1 MDLVQQ
7 LERSFYVKSRI
18 GRAAAL
24 RVAYMAYAVTL
35 SRGGPGK
42 PRQEAIESLR
52 RRMEALFA
60 LDYEDAER
68 GIYPRAL
75 IDSLPWRDY
84 LKVLPDLVADL
95 PRTRLRIQEDRFD
108 ELPAGAQERYP
119 RYYARNFHFQTDGYL
134 GHTSARL
141 YDLQVEML
149 FGGTADAMR
158 RRMIPPVVE
167 AVGSSPEKQ
176 PARPPRILD
185 VACGTGRL
193 LSMLGAALP
202 VASYTG
208 VDLSPHYISHARGA
222 LPRSLDV
229 SLLVENGERLP
240 FEDGRFDVVTCLYL
254 FHELPRDVGQRVLA
268 ELVRVVRPGGRVVLG
283 DSVQLH
289 DAPELEPELRAFPVR
304 FHEPYYLGYIQD
316 DLAMR
321 AREAGLAVESEAAH
335 FLTKV
340 VVGRKAEAARA

>member
-1 MDLVQQ
+1 MDLVHQ
-7 LERSFYVKSRI
+7 LERSLYVKSRV

-24 RVAYMAYAVTL
+24 RVAYLAYAVTL
-35 SRGGPGK
+35 SRGGAGK
-42 PRQEAIESLR
+42 PRKQAVEALR

-68 GIYPRAL
+68 GLYPRAL
-75 IDSLPWRDY
+75 IDSLPWRGY
-84 LKVLPDLVADL
+84 LKVLPDLLADL
-95 PRTRLRIQEDRFD
+95 PRTRLRIQQDRSD
-108 ELPAGAQERYP
+108 ELPEGAQERYP

-158 RRMIPPVVE
+158 RRLIPPVVE
-167 AVGSSPEKQ
+167 AARASSTGS
-176 PARPPRILD
+176 ANRLPRILD

-202 VASYTG
+202 RAAYTG
-208 VDLSPHYISHARGA
+208 VDLSPHYISHARRA
-222 LPRSLDV
+222 LPGSLDV
-229 SLLVENGERLP
+229 SLLVENGEHLP
-240 FEDGRFDVVTCLYL
+240 FEDGRFDVATCLYL

-283 DSVQLH
+283 DSVQLR
-289 DAPELEPELRAFPVR
+289 DTPELEPELRAFPVR

-316 DLAMR
+316 DLARR
-321 AREAGLAVESEAAH
+321 AREAGLVVESEEAH

-340 VVGRKAEAARA
+340 VVGRKEEAARA